1 MKILMLSSTFP
12 YPPTKGRKE
21 LRTFHLLQYLNNNH
35 HVTLLTQRSDKIS
48 NEEVEILKQSVAEL
62 VMFPVEETSESKG
75 IIEKAKLLG
84 TFIQQGTPPEI
95 LKTYSPAIASWV
107 TEVVEA
113 EKFDVITCEGSINEI
128 YLLSQWRE
136 KLGTVL
142 NMHSSEYGRYK
153 QQLET
158 GDSENELKDQINL
171 GLLRRYEQSYLSK
184 FAKIVTVTQTD
195 KRLLKELDSES
206 EITVIPNGVDLAKF
220 PRRVT
225 NQGGQRIVFVG
236 NMDRPA
242 NINAARFLALEIF
255 PAIVQRYPEA
265 TLELVGARPTPEIE
279 ELNSL
284 PGIKVTG
291 EVPSVVEYLHWA
303 TVCVVPMR
311 QGFGLKNRTLEAMAM
326 GVPVVGSDRALSGLK
341 VDGASVPLRA
351 MRANTLEEYVYAIGR
366 LFAEPKLREKLS
378 ENGRSLVESEYTWE
392 KVGQRYEK
400 VLLDTCIESVNSEQ

>member
-12 YPPTKGRKE
+12 YPPTRGRKQ
-21 LRTFHLLQYLNNNH
+21 LRTFHLLKYLSNSH
-35 HVTLLTQRSDKIS
+35 HVTLLTQRDKKIS
-48 NEEVEILKQSVAEL
+48 DEEVEALKKHLTEL
-62 VMFPVEETSESKG
+62 VTFPREEASESSG
-75 IIEKAKLLG
+75 IIEKAKRLG

-95 LKTYSPAIASWV
+95 LKAYSSAIANWV
-107 TEVVEA
+107 KQAVK
-113 EKFDVITCEGSINEI
+113 EKSFDVITCEDSTNEI
-128 YLLSQWRE
+128 YINSKWRE
-136 KLGTVL
+136 QLGTVL
-142 NMHSSEYGRYK
+142 NVHSSEYGRYK

-171 GLLRRYEQSYLSK
+171 GVLRRYEQSYLSK
-184 FAKIVTVTQTD
+184 FIQIVTVTQKD
-195 KRLLKELDSES
+195 KRLLKELEPES
-206 EITVIPNGVDLAKF
+206 HITVIPNGVDLAKF

-242 NINAARFLALEIF
+242 NINAARFLGLEIF
-255 PAIVQRYPEA
+255 PAVRQRYPEA
-265 TLELVGARPTPEIE
+265 TLELVGAKPVAEIQ

-284 PGIKVTG
+284 PGIEVTG
-291 EVPSVVEYLHWA
+291 EVSSVVEYLHWA
-303 TVCVVPMR
+303 TVCILPMR

-326 GVPVVGSDRALSGLK
+326 GVPVVGSERALSGLE

-378 ENGRSLVESEYTWE
+378 ENGRSLVEKEYTWE
-392 KVGQRYEK
+392 KVGQRYEQ
-400 VLLDTCIESVNSEQ
+400 VLLDSLKSVNS

>member
-12 YPPTKGRKE
+12 YPPTRGRKQ
-21 LRTFHLLQYLNNNH
+21 LRTFHLLKYLSNSH
-35 HVTLLTQRSDKIS
+35 HVTLLTQRDKKIS
-48 NEEVEILKQSVAEL
+48 DEEVEALKKHLTEL
-62 VMFPVEETSESKG
+62 VTFPREEASESSG
-75 IIEKAKLLG
+75 IIEKAKRLG

-95 LKTYSPAIASWV
+95 LKAYSSAIANWV
-107 TEVVEA
+107 KQAVK
-113 EKFDVITCEGSINEI
+113 EKSFDVITCEDSTNEI
-128 YLLSQWRE
+128 YINSKWRE
-136 KLGTVL
+136 QLGTVL
-142 NMHSSEYGRYK
+142 NVHSSEYGKYK

-171 GLLRRYEQSYLSK
+171 GVLRRYEQSYLSK
-184 FAKIVTVTQTD
+184 FIQIVTVTQKD
-195 KRLLKELDSES
+195 KRLLKELEPES
-206 EITVIPNGVDLAKF
+206 HITVIPNGVDLAKF

-242 NINAARFLALEIF
+242 NINAARFLGLEIF
-255 PAIVQRYPEA
+255 PAVRQRYPEA
-265 TLELVGARPTPEIE
+265 TLELVGAKPVAEIQ

-284 PGIKVTG
+284 PGIEVTG
-291 EVPSVVEYLHWA
+291 EVSSVVEYLHWA
-303 TVCVVPMR
+303 TVCILPMR

-326 GVPVVGSDRALSGLK
+326 GVPVVGSDRALSGLE

-378 ENGRSLVESEYTWE
+378 ENGRSLVEKEYTWE
-392 KVGQRYEK
+392 KVGQRYEQ
-400 VLLDTCIESVNSEQ
+400 VLLDSLKSVNS